1 MALGKAEGGLFGL
14 LAQESAN
21 IFKSVS
27 TALNGFGADRI
38 QGHCGVFFDQ
48 LTETHNRAQR
58 LWTTSVEGGSSPIAA
73 RLTQYRSTIDPI
85 AAGGKNW
92 SAQASCSQA
101 PAELASIDAGVHGHL
116 FHALVED
123 PYAAAVPAHPDL
135 APNKFLWR
143 FVKGFFYFDVTI
155 PMHTAPGF
163 LEARKKGLGQRLQMR
178 SFLFK
183 TGSDLF
189 AGRAMDPLVSDAA
202 FPTL

>member
-14 LAQESAN
+14 LAHESAN

-27 TALNGFGADRI
+27 TALNGFGAGRI

-101 PAELASIDAGVHGHL
+101 PAELASLDAL
-116 FHALVED
+116 CMATCSMRSL
-123 PYAAAVPAHPDL
+123 
-135 APNKFLWR
+135 KTR
-143 FVKGFFYFDVTI
+143 T
-155 PMHTAPGF
+155 
-163 LEARKKGLGQRLQMR
+163 QRLSQR
-178 SFLFK
+178 TQTWRPINS
-183 TGSDLF
+183 G
-189 AGRAMDPLVSDAA
+189 
-202 FPTL
+202 